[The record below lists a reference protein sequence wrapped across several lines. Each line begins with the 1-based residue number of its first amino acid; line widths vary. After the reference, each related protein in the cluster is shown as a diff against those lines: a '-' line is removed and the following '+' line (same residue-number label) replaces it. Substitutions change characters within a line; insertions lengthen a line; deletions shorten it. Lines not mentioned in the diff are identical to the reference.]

1 MKKKMFLGAD
11 RLIFERAKEL
21 RKNLTN
27 AELVLWGYLKQ
38 SPLGCKFRRQHPLG
52 IFIADFYCHKLKL
65 VIEVDGSIHD
75 VAEVKEADGYR
86 EGIMRSDGLDILRF
100 RNEMVEKNL
109 ELVIK
114 EIEEYIINHSE
125 SLDLENKKKPL

>member
-38 SPLGCKFRRQHPLG
+38 SPFGCKFRRQHPLG

-65 VIEVDGSIHD
+65 VIEVDGAIHSVD
-75 VAEVKEADGYR
+75 EVRAADEYR
-86 EGIMRSDGLDILRF
+86 EGVLKSEGLNILRF
-100 RNEMVEKNL
+100 MNELIEKNL
-109 ELVIK
+109 EIVIK
-114 EIEEYIINHSE
+114 DIETYIINQSK
-125 SLDLENKKKPL
+125 SQDLEK